1 MFTGSREQCRD
12 RAANQS
18 ATYGP
23 HLASR
28 GQRRVRRSVGEPMD
42 GVPMAGS
49 GPTMAR
55 AAFRMPLAPHGSLPT
70 LHLRAWH
77 GIVIAA
83 LIVLSAWAAQAQGT
97 AAGRPGVFVAL
108 ARWTPLL
115 LRGFVFNI
123 LISFFSMAIGTVL
136 GGFLGIGLISLAT
149 SLRRGSWLLTEFFRN
164 APWLVLLFFVM
175 FMLPFQIN
183 IAGFIVPLPD
193 WIKAVFGL
201 ALPVMANVAEI
212 VRGAVHSI
220 PTGQWEAAESLGFSR
235 RQQLWSIILPQ
246 CIKRMLPPWMNL
258 YAILTMSTVLASIVG
273 VNEVMTLA
281 SQVEAAEGG
290 RTDLLAP
297 LYGWILLWFFVYSYP
312 IARLTLR
319 LERRYAVKI

>member
-1 MFTGSREQCRD
+1 MFTSVRERR
-12 RAANQS
+12 RASAGNRS
-18 ATYGP
+18 ATDGRC
-23 HLASR
+23 LAAR
-28 GQRRVRRSVGEPMD
+28 GQRRIRGSTGEPIEARQ
-42 GVPMAGS
+42 VARS
-49 GPTMAR
+49 GPAMA
-55 AAFRMPLAPHGSLPT
+55 ATAFRMPLALRGQLPT
-70 LHLRAWH
+70 LRLSAWH

-97 AAGRPGVFVAL
+97 AAGRPGVLVAL

-115 LRGFVFNI
+115 ARGFVFNL

-136 GGFLGIGLISLAT
+136 GGFLGIGLISLAPT
-149 SLRRGSWLLTEFFRN
+149 LRGGSWLLTEFFRN

-175 FMLPFQIN
+175 FMLPFQIQ
-183 IAGFIVPLPD
+183 IGGFVVPLPD
-193 WIKAVFGL
+193 WIKAVIGL

-212 VRGAVHSI
+212 VRGAVRSI
-220 PTGQWEAAESLGFSR
+220 PTGQWEAAESLGFNR
-235 RQQLWSIILPQ
+235 RQQLRSIILPQ

-297 LYGWILLWFFVYSYP
+297 LYGWILLWFFLYSYP

>member
-1 MFTGSREQCRD
+1 MTE
-12 RAANQS
+12 
-18 ATYGP
+18 TP
-23 HLASR
+23 
-28 GQRRVRRSVGEPMD
+28 
-42 GVPMAGS
+42 
-49 GPTMAR
+49 
-55 AAFRMPLAPHGSLPT
+55 FRMPPAYRGSLPP
-70 LHLRAWH
+70 LRLSAWH
-77 GIVIAA
+77 GIVIAV
-83 LIVLSAWAAQAQGT
+83 LIVLSAWAAEAQGM
-97 AAGRPGVFVAL
+97 AAGRPGIFATL

-136 GGFLGIGLISLAT
+136 GGFLGVGLISIAS

-175 FMLPFQIN
+175 FMLPFQIR
-183 IAGFIVPLPD
+183 IGGFVVPLPD

-212 VRGAVHSI
+212 VRGAVRSI

-273 VNEVMTLA
+273 VNDVMTLA
-281 SQVEAAEGG
+281 GQVEAAEGG
-290 RTDLLAP
+290 RTELLAP